1 VWDDDEVIYGIE
13 SESYGVEWFA
23 GWYLNPE
30 LHNQKAEGGRQKAA
44 SRRQSA
50 AEYAHCLL
58 LSVFCLLILSAPG

>member
-30 LHNQKAEGGRQKAA
+30 IHSQKAE
-44 SRRQSA
+44 SRRQ
-50 AEYAHCLL
+50 
-58 LSVFCLLILSAPG
+58 